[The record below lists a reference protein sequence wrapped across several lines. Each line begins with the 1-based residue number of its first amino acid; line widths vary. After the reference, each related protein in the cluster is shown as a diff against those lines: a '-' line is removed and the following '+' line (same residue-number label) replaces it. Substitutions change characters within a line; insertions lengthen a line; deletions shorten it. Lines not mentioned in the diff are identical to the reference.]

1 MPQIIQ
7 IQVDFN
13 NDPRGKGL
21 ALIEYLHKSKQRS
34 MKIFNKLDL
43 MFNLHVYIRAE
54 NFKDIFKQD
63 IPY

>member
-1 MPQIIQ
+1 
-7 IQVDFN
+7 
-13 NDPRGKGL
+13 
-21 ALIEYLHKSKQRS
+21 

-54 NFKDIFKQD
+54 KLDIFKQD